1 MDNPTKELQ
10 ELKVEFAQHEAV
22 CEERW
27 KTIFNEL
34 REGKEESKER
44 WREVKA
50 SVQSLHRLVWAGGGA
65 LILFLAGMIMKGEL

>member
-1 MDNPTKELQ
+1 MDNQDLND
-10 ELKVEFAQHEAV
+10 LKSAFLQHEAV

-27 KTIFNEL
+27 RTIFNEL

-44 WREVKA
+44 WAEVKL

-65 LILFLAGMIMKGEL
+65 VILFLAGMVAAGNVL

>member
-1 MDNPTKELQ
+1 MPARKTANDVHSDLR
-10 ELKVEFAQHEAV
+10 VHEKM

-44 WREVKA
+44 WTEVKS

-65 LILFLAGMIMKGEL
+65 LILFLAGMVAAGNVL

>member
-1 MDNPTKELQ
+1 LEDLNDLRVAFEK
-10 ELKVEFAQHEAV
+10 HEAV

-44 WREVKA
+44 WTEVKL

-65 LILFLAGMIMKGEL
+65 VILFLAGMLAAGNVL

>member
-1 MDNPTKELQ
+1 MEEDLNNLRVAFEK
-10 ELKVEFAQHEAV
+10 HEAV

-44 WREVKA
+44 WAEVKL

-65 LILFLAGMIMKGEL
+65 VILFLAGMIAAGNVL

>member
-1 MDNPTKELQ
+1 MEDLNDLRVAFEK
-10 ELKVEFAQHEAV
+10 HEAV

-44 WREVKA
+44 WTEVKL

-65 LILFLAGMIMKGEL
+65 VILFLAGMLAAGNVL

>member
-1 MDNPTKELQ
+1 MEQDLND
-10 ELKVEFAQHEAV
+10 LKSAFLQHEAV

-44 WREVKA
+44 WAEVKV
-50 SVQSLHRLVWAGGGA
+50 SVQALHRLVWAGGGA
-65 LILFLAGMIMKGEL
+65 VILFLAGMIAAGSVL